1 MIRMRLSPAGR
12 IVAAIVAV
20 ILLASTYLWRLQLFG
35 QRYALTILVL
45 TVIVIAA
52 GFMIRLLRN
61 RSRR

>member
-1 MIRMRLSPAGR
+1 MRLSPAGR